1 MKDQNALE
9 SVHKGCDSEGSR
21 RSSKVQKRRVM
32 VRTPPIIPTRQEK
45 TNAHKRPLRKG
56 LKRSPDTS
64 PFFVLSD
71 RLQDT

>member
-1 MKDQNALE
+1 
-9 SVHKGCDSEGSR
+9 
-21 RSSKVQKRRVM
+21 M